1 MFFIKV
7 LRQSHEKRYKLLLE
21 HDVIGDLSDRN
32 EDCDCFD
39 ICTVPKILTW
49 FQINANLMNKQ
60 TFERI
65 IQFAVRS
72 DRKDKWR

>member
-1 MFFIKV
+1 MNKFIFRICFFLIYALEVFFIKV

-39 ICTVPKILTW
+39 ICTVPKILT
-49 FQINANLMNKQ
+49 
-60 TFERI
+60 
-65 IQFAVRS
+65 
-72 DRKDKWR
+72 